1 MRLKELLRRRSRILQ
16 RTLTEYCE
24 EGKTAEEKGMREQY
38 IRRSW
43 QKGGGFCE
51 KVAGFVGPVSF
62 YSEAKEN
69 PE

>member
-1 MRLKELLRRRSRILQ
+1 
-16 RTLTEYCE
+16 
-24 EGKTAEEKGMREQY
+24 MREQY

-43 QKGGGFCE
+43 QEGGGFCE

-62 YSEAKEN
+62 YSEATEN